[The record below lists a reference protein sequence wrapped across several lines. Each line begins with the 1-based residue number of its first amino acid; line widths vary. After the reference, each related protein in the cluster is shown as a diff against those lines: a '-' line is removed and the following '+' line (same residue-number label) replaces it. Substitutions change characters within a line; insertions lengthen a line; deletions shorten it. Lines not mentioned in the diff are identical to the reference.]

1 MAELTKLGQEIT
13 DPHVKRWTLT
23 VFRYIVLFFTIALV
37 TLVTMGLQ
45 AWLFSFLTVA
55 VTFWLSWAVFVVIFF
70 AILSVILHILT
81 VMQHKFK

>member
-1 MAELTKLGQEIT
+1 M
-13 DPHVKRWTLT
+13 
-23 VFRYIVLFFTIALV
+23 FRYIVLFFTIALV